1 MHEAAL
7 VQGLLRT
14 ALRAVE
20 EHNARPDARR
30 AGRLTRL
37 TCRLGLLACVEA
49 HTLRD
54 CFALFAEGT
63 PAEGAE
69 LVLET
74 APLDCR
80 CEVCG
85 ARFALE
91 RRHFVCPTCGGDR
104 LLFSGGHG
112 LTLMGIDVEDAEAEN
127 TP

>member
-20 EHNARPDARR
+20 EHNARPGARR

-37 TCRLGLLACVEA
+37 CCRLGLLSCVEPQS
-49 HTLRD
+49 LRA
-54 CFALFAEGT
+54 CFELFAEGT

-74 APLDCR
+74 APLACR
-80 CEVCG
+80 CEDCG
-85 ARFALE
+85 ATFALE
-91 RRHFVCPTCGGDR
+91 RRHFLCPACGGER
-104 LLFSGGHG
+104 LQFHGGHG
-112 LTLMGIDVEDAEAEN
+112 LTLMGIDVEAEN

>member
-20 EHNARPDARR
+20 DHNARPHARR

-37 TCRLGLLACVEA
+37 TCRLGLLSCVEA
-49 HTLRD
+49 ETLRA
-54 CFALFAEGT
+54 CFELFAEGT

-80 CEVCG
+80 CEGCG
-85 ARFALE
+85 AHFALE
-91 RRHFVCPTCGGDR
+91 RRHFVCPACGGER
-104 LLFSGGHG
+104 LHFQGGHG
-112 LTLMGIDVEDAEAEN
+112 LTLMGIDVEAEN